1 MRGGRKYK
9 NCCLRRASPQPASA
23 AEFLRHR
30 IHRATDGLPL
40 ALLKFA
46 ERQFDGT
53 LIEEAWTDF
62 IDDEVPFDP
71 GSPHLQVF
79 MPWFFCQ
86 WSPDPDHSCFP
97 DMAEG
102 RATVAS
108 EYLATRARDS
118 TRCSHATSQPAASAA
133 SASMRSS
140 RSTRAAG
147 FC

>member
-79 MPWFFCQ
+79 MPWFSTNGRLIRTTPVSRTWQ
-86 WSPDPDHSCFP
+86 NGGRPSPANISP
-97 DMAEG
+97 
-102 RATVAS
+102 
-108 EYLATRARDS
+108 TRARDS